1 MERFGISPGARAL
14 LPDEACSLTALD
26 RALDRL
32 ATSAPQVKSRV
43 LDACA
48 TCIASDGR
56 VTVAEGELLRA
67 IADSL
72 DCPIP
77 PLLAGAGPLSNPEPT
92 RAAIP
97 ERSSPLLP
105 S

>member
-1 MERFGISPGARAL
+1 MERFGMRRDARAL
-14 LPDEACSLTALD
+14 LPERASSLPALD
-26 RALDRL
+26 QALDRL
-32 ATSAPQVKSRV
+32 AASAPQVKSRV

-56 VTVAEGELLRA
+56 VTVAEGEMLRA

-77 PLLAGAGPLSNPEPT
+77 PLLAGSIPVEGPA
-92 RAAIP
+92 RASAA
-97 ERSSPLLP
+97 ERPAPVLP